1 MTFDKEIQGSIEIG
15 VDLFKDLIFASWKAV
30 SGLAKEKYQEN
41 DPFGIATRRY
51 IGGLIER
58 YNLVKVLGMREPV
71 PLKSLYVR
79 ANILEKISAR
89 AGLRPEE
96 LAEFFDF
103 DRRAF
108 GKKSETVDGEIIVN
122 RLQKFIVLGK
132 PGAGKTTYL
141 KFLTL
146 MMLDPMS
153 QIEQRRLPVF
163 VTLREWADEQ
173 VPLMDFM
180 VAQFDIY
187 KFPDARLFLE
197 KMLAEG
203 KCLVLFDGLDEVS
216 QESNLD
222 DIIRQIQ
229 NFTDKYSDNQFVI
242 SCRVAAYN
250 HWFERFTDVEMAD
263 FNEEQ
268 METFI
273 KNWFH
278 GEPKVAT
285 ECWERLKSSSPL
297 RELASVPLLLTL
309 LCLEY
314 SESNNF
320 PPNRAELYE
329 RAIETLLTKWDS
341 TRRIRRAEVYKQLSL
356 KRKES
361 MFARI
366 AFATFAQNEYFIRER
381 VLAKMIEQYIEHL
394 PGFNAAELE
403 PDSRA
408 VLQAIAAQH
417 GIFVERAKDV
427 YSFAHLT
434 FQEYFTAKYIV
445 DHQWKKVDR
454 DGNLDENGVVVL
466 LEHVVEKYLYEAKWK
481 EVFLLVSGM
490 MDNADEL
497 LLLMRKKA
505 NEALEVSEIND
516 LFRVAKESLLS
527 DLTLNPDVLRK
538 NNAIFLALVIDHL
551 RTFTN
556 DLNIAF
562 LRVAMLRLGVDF
574 NISLMENFSN
584 HLKSRD
590 VLRASLMIYSSI
602 YSDYINHR
610 IIPPPLD
617 LDNNKLISILNL
629 DSNTLQSFSESTRL
643 TKQAFLEIN
652 QYFSANTLILSCL
665 SSGAYV
671 SKPIREKMIHEIF
684 MTKEELEQGG
694 FEQDSKD

>member
-1 MTFDKEIQGSIEIG
+1 MFCHLPNLNMQDIQASIEIG
-15 VDLFKDLIFASWKAV
+15 IDLFKDLIFASWKAV

-41 DPFGIATRRY
+41 DPFGIATRKY

-163 VTLREWADEQ
+163 VTLREWADEK
-173 VPLMDFM
+173 VPLMDFI
-180 VAQFDIY
+180 VSQFDICG
-187 KFPDARLFLE
+187 FPEARLFLE

-273 KNWFH
+273 RNWFH

-285 ECWERLKSSSPL
+285 ECWERLKASAPL
-297 RELASVPLLLTL
+297 KELASVPLLLTL

-314 SESNNF
+314 SESNDF

-341 TRRIRRAEVYKQLSL
+341 SRRIRRAEVYKQLSL

-366 AFATFAQNEYFIRER
+366 AFATFTQNEYFIRER
-381 VLAKMIEQYIEHL
+381 VLAKMIEKYIEHL
-394 PGFNAAELE
+394 PGFNPAELE

-408 VLQAIAAQH
+408 VLQAIASQH

-434 FQEYFTAKYIV
+434 FQEYFTARYVV
-445 DHQWKKVDR
+445 DNQWKKVDR
-454 DGNLDENGVVVL
+454 DGNLDENGAVTL
-466 LEHVVEKYLYEAKWK
+466 IEYVVEKYLYEAKWK

-490 MDNADEL
+490 LDDANEL
-497 LLLMRKKA
+497 LLLMKKKA
-505 NEALEVSEIND
+505 NEVLEEQEING
-516 LFRVAKESLLS
+516 LFLIIKNSLG
-527 DLTLNPDVLRK
+527 N
-538 NNAIFLALVIDHL
+538 
-551 RTFTN
+551 
-556 DLNIAF
+556 
-562 LRVAMLRLGVDF
+562 
-574 NISLMENFSN
+574 
-584 HLKSRD
+584 
-590 VLRASLMIYSSI
+590 
-602 YSDYINHR
+602 
-610 IIPPPLD
+610 
-617 LDNNKLISILNL
+617 
-629 DSNTLQSFSESTRL
+629 
-643 TKQAFLEIN
+643 EIN
-652 QYFSANTLILSCL
+652 QYSNVIRKTFALFIIFTFSEPYSGYNTLTRTYDYAIIYVTNYAFALAYALGHAPLLTLSLVKKTPHLKRFQHLALSASIALDILYSNSRSNKIDNQTAVKIIDYLSANTLIIQCL
-665 SSGAYV
+665 SSGAYL
-671 SKPIREKMIHEIF
+671 SNPIRQKLIHEIF

-694 FEQDSKD
+694 FEQDL

>member
-1 MTFDKEIQGSIEIG
+1 MQEIQTSIEIG

-41 DPFGIATRRY
+41 DPFGIATRKY

-108 GKKSETVDGEIIVN
+108 GKNSETVDGEIIVN

-146 MMLDPMS
+146 MMLDPTS

-163 VTLREWADEQ
+163 VTLREWADEK

-180 VAQFDIY
+180 VAQFDICG
-187 KFPDARLFLE
+187 FPEARLFLE

-203 KCLVLFDGLDEVS
+203 NCLVLFDGLDEVS

-229 NFTDKYSDNQFVI
+229 NFTDKYSGNQFVI

-268 METFI
+268 MERFI
-273 KNWFH
+273 RNWFH

-285 ECWERLKSSSPL
+285 ECWERLKSSPPL
-297 RELASVPLLLTL
+297 KELASVPLLLTL

-314 SESNNF
+314 SESNDF

-366 AFATFAQNEYFIRER
+366 AFATFTQNEYFVRER
-381 VLAKMIEQYIEHL
+381 TLAKMIEQYIEHL
-394 PGFNAAELE
+394 PGFNPAELE

-445 DHQWKKVDR
+445 DHQWKRVDR
-454 DGNLDENGVVVL
+454 DGNLDENGVATL
-466 LEHVVEKYLYEAKWK
+466 IQYVVEKYLYEPKWR

-490 MDNADEL
+490 LDNADEL

-505 NEALEVSEIND
+505 NEALEEPEIND
-516 LFRVAKESLLS
+516 LFRVAKDLLLPEKDKYPLVIRKNFAIYIVLERALADDLSIERVLALDLAFGLGRVLALADEIDLAFDRVLDLPNKLAISDHLDPPQFESLL
-527 DLTLNPDVLRK
+527 TRVLDF
-538 NNAIFLALVIDHL
+538 A
-551 RTFTN
+551 
-556 DLNIAF
+556 
-562 LRVAMLRLGVDF
+562 RV
-574 NISLMENFSN
+574 
-584 HLKSRD
+584 
-590 VLRASLMIYSSI
+590 
-602 YSDYINHR
+602 
-610 IIPPPLD
+610 LD
-617 LDNNKLISILNL
+617 LVELQVYRSDNLKKTSVKKIAEYLRI
-629 DSNTLQSFSESTRL
+629 
-643 TKQAFLEIN
+643 
-652 QYFSANTLILSCL
+652 NTLILSCL

-671 SKPIREKMIHEIF
+671 SNPIREKLIYEIF

>member
-96 LAEFFDF
+96 LAAFFDF

-108 GKKSETVDGEIIVN
+108 GKKSETVDGVIIVN

-146 MMLDPMS
+146 MMLDPLS

-163 VTLREWADEQ
+163 VTLREWADEK

-180 VAQFDIY
+180 VAQFDICG
-187 KFPDARLFLE
+187 FPEARLFLE

-273 KNWFH
+273 RNWFH
-278 GEPKVAT
+278 GEPKVAK
-285 ECWERLKSSSPL
+285 ECWERLKSSPPL
-297 RELASVPLLLTL
+297 KELASVPLLLTL

-341 TRRIRRAEVYKQLSL
+341 TRRIRRAEVYKQLSI

-366 AFATFAQNEYFIRER
+366 AFATFTQNDYFIRER
-381 VLAKMIEQYIEHL
+381 TLAKMIEKYIEHL
-394 PGFNAAELE
+394 PGFNPAELE

-408 VLQAIAAQH
+408 VLKAIEAQH

-454 DGNLDENGVVVL
+454 DGNLDENGIYSL
-466 LEHVVEKYLYEAKWK
+466 LETIVEIFLYNPKWN
-481 EVFLLVSGM
+481 EVFLLISGM
-490 MDNADEL
+490 LDNSDEL
-497 LLLMRKKA
+497 LLRIRNKSDQVLKDAEIKSLFLQTKNSSEDEKNQYLQVVRKNFIDYIIRA
-505 NEALEVSEIND
+505 RINARSFTFDRGTRFFSRDLDRALD
-516 LFRVAKESLLS
+516 LVRADIFGGQEDICEKLS
-527 DLTLNPDVLRK
+527 D
-538 NNAIFLALVIDHL
+538 
-551 RTFTN
+551 
-556 DLNIAF
+556 
-562 LRVAMLRLGVDF
+562 
-574 NISLMENFSN
+574 
-584 HLKSRD
+584 
-590 VLRASLMIYSSI
+590 
-602 YSDYINHR
+602 
-610 IIPPPLD
+610 
-617 LDNNKLISILNL
+617 
-629 DSNTLQSFSESTRL
+629 
-643 TKQAFLEIN
+643 
-652 QYFSANTLILSCL
+652 YFSANTLILSCL

-671 SKPIREKMIHEIF
+671 SKPIREKLIHEIF

-694 FEQDSKD
+694 WQGQAS